1 MKEQMCD
8 TVREKAPLVAV
19 SGTNTL
25 LISAYLDLRARPE
38 VRIIGVALRKERA
51 AYRCLL
57 CCRGQPHMAAGAAD
71 VHSDHFGFDYG
82 TTDVICPLPA
92 GCPDPSHVAVSAVAA
107 PAETLSQKEEE
118 EEEEEEPRFLLV
130 QNRKPISKDFPHQFT
145 VCFSAMFDFTNVL
158 QLVQSMEMLR
168 ILGVTQVVLYKTS
181 CNADTQRLL
190 DHYERTGF
198 LEVIAWPLAG
208 RLNVSRSW
216 RPDLGA
222 GQLHYYGQLVALS
235 DCVYRNMY
243 RSRYLGLHDMDEL
256 ILPRSVDSWTEL
268 LPRLELKHGPGRSY
282 AFQNHVFPTSIS
294 GTPSSAAR
302 WQEVEGVNILD
313 HLYYKPPVMWNN
325 HKIIVDPRAVVK
337 PTVHGLL
344 SPEHIAVTVLP
355 GVARMYHTR

>member
-1 MKEQMCD
+1 M
-8 TVREKAPLVAV
+8 
-19 SGTNTL
+19 
-25 LISAYLDLRARPE
+25 
-38 VRIIGVALRKERA
+38 
-51 AYRCLL
+51 
-57 CCRGQPHMAAGAAD
+57 
-71 VHSDHFGFDYG
+71 
-82 TTDVICPLPA
+82 
-92 GCPDPSHVAVSAVAA
+92 
-107 PAETLSQKEEE
+107 
-118 EEEEEEPRFLLV
+118 EEEEPRFLLV

-145 VCFSAMFDFTNVL
+145 VCLSTMFDFTNVL

-222 GQLHYYGQLVALS
+222 GQLHYYGQVAALN

-243 RSRYLGLHDMDEL
+243 RSHYLGLHDMDEL
-256 ILPRSVDSWTEL
+256 ILPQAVDSWTEL
-268 LPRLELKHGPGRSY
+268 LPQLELKHGPGRSY
-282 AFQNHVFPTSIS
+282 VFQNHVFPTSIS
-294 GTPSSAAR
+294 GTPSAPSSETRPTAR

-313 HLYYKPPVMWNN
+313 HLYHEPPDTVTWSN
-325 HKIIVDPRAVVK
+325 HKIIVDPRAVVQ

-344 SPEHIAVTVLP
+344 NPTHITVAVP
-355 GVARMYHTR
+355 PSVARMYHTRAAAKAGLRRINLTFDGRLLDYRDRLVRVVDEVLERTGLLHPSREGPPLGGGTEGQGMVEKNSSSTRT